1 MPQFAEFAAAM
12 LFGAVCALVAAKA
25 LGEVAGLRRRRRR
38 RLKRLPIAFGPL
50 PAPSDPYRGHLRVVA
65 DQQAPV
71 KVYCR
76 DCRFRHEER
85 WDEYYCTAVPLPR
98 EQWSGRKLT
107 ACGDANRE
115 HDCKHF
121 QPGIRSWWERR
132 HSA

>member
-1 MPQFAEFAAAM
+1 MIQM
-12 LFGAVCALVAAKA
+12 LAGTVLGSLVML
-25 LGEVAGLRRRRRR
+25 LGTWWAYYVSTKRRRRKRHTLRR
-38 RLKRLPIAFGPL
+38 KPL
-50 PAPSDPYRGHLRVVA
+50 VGHSSDPYRGHLRVVA
-65 DQQAPV
+65 EQQSAAPV

-85 WDEYYCTAVPLPR
+85 WDEYYCTAIPLPR